1 LEVTGGG
8 LRVQVDA
15 TVLVAVTG
23 AQCPLA
29 LHGRSAPAPAVN
41 APFRV
46 PAGAVLQLG
55 RPAAGLRS
63 YLAVHGGIAVD
74 PVLGSRSTD
83 TLSGLGPPPLRP
95 DDRLPLGVDT
105 RPTAPIDLAPV
116 PSPSPSQDEIELRVV
131 AGPRADWFADSA
143 LTVLCSDPYQVQ
155 PDSDRVGMR
164 LLGPA
169 LPTQRHE
176 EFPSEGLVPGALQV
190 PPSGI
195 PVLFLADH
203 PVTGGY
209 PVLAVVLDADV
220 DRAAQA
226 RPGQRL
232 RFRRVSAPR
241 L

>member
-1 LEVTGGG
+1 
-8 LRVQVDA
+8 VQ
-15 TVLVAVTG
+15 
-23 AQCPLA
+23 
-29 LHGRSAPAPAVN
+29 
-41 APFRV
+41 
-46 PAGAVLQLG
+46 
-55 RPAAGLRS
+55 
-63 YLAVHGGIAVD
+63 GGIAVD

-95 DDRLPLGVDT
+95 DDQVPIGAD
-105 RPTAPIDLAPV
+105 PGPAPAIDLAPV
-116 PSPSPSQDEIELRVV
+116 LSPPHDEIELRMI

-143 LTVLCSDPYQVQ
+143 LGVLCSGPYQVQ

-164 LLGPA
+164 LVGPA
-169 LPTQRHE
+169 LLAERHDE
-176 EFPSEGLVPGALQV
+176 LPSEGVVPGALQV
-190 PPSGI
+190 PPSGA

-232 RFRRVSAPR
+232 RFRRVPAPR